1 VAAGSAR
8 LSVVNALAATE
19 GIANARRLFEEYA
32 TSLGISLCLQG
43 FDQELATLPG
53 RYAPP
58 QGRLLLAV
66 RADELAGCVALRSL
80 EPGVCEMKR
89 LFVRP
94 AYRGLGVGRLLVD
107 QIMQEAINAG
117 YGRMRLDT
125 LPSMTSALTL
135 YRQLGFREIAPYLDN
150 PLPGALYLELAL
162 GRPEEPVS

>member
-8 LSVVNALAATE
+8 LSVVHALAETE
-19 GIANARRLFEEYA
+19 GLAKARRLFEEYA
-32 TSLGISLCLQG
+32 NSLGIRGCLEG

-58 QGRLLLAV
+58 EGRLLLAV
-66 RADELAGCVALRSL
+66 RADEVAGCVALRAL

-107 QIMQEAINAG
+107 QILREANSAG

-135 YRQLGFREIAPYLDN
+135 YRQLGFREIAPYRDS
-150 PLPGALYLELAL
+150 PLPGALYLEQVL
-162 GRPEEPVS
+162 GRPEEHGS